1 MAAILAAFA
10 AASAAQWQ
18 QYVTPGTEGESLFSV
33 AGCSAYPGGAAVPV
47 TQAEC
52 TDATEAVY
60 NTVPFPFVNAAG
72 NPFGNAWTVYGYFRG
87 GYTSSWNDI
96 PAGCSYS
103 TQTSRALWNT
113 NTGGVGDDDEY
124 FFICKLPLP
133 PSPRRSSA

>member
-1 MAAILAAFA
+1 MAAALAAFA

-18 QYVTPGTEGESLFSV
+18 QYVTPGTEGDSSFSV

-47 TQAEC
+47 TEAEC

-60 NTVPFPFVNAAG
+60 DTVPFQFVNAAG

-113 NTGGVGDDDEY
+113 NTGGVGDDLSLIHISEPTRPY
-124 FFICKLPLP
+124 
-133 PSPRRSSA
+133 